1 MMSVMINQKSLI
13 EMLFEDA
20 QLNTWPQAKACDC
33 LNRALDCYVPCIL
46 QFACTVLWTRTVQ
59 FP

>member
-33 LNRALDCYVPCIL
+33 LNR
-46 QFACTVLWTRTVQ
+46 T
-59 FP
+59 